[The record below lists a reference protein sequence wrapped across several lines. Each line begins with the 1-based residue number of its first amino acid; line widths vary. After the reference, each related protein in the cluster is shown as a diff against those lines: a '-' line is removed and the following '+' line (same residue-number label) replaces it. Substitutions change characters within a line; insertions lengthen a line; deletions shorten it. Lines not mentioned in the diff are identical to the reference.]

1 MNIFVDKILD
11 MVTANI
17 SRKFVDSLL
26 YISTKRIEF
35 ELIDYLCQK
44 RTDEDLRIVLFDFYM
59 YCYIYQCGKFEY
71 DSWYYKRDFI
81 YIKQIYVRHK
91 YGLEEASMLK
101 CNYVEAKIKTM
112 FNHFCDTLIKSEVVF
127 KPRFKEFVRTTS
139 LSIAP
144 RHHKYE
150 GLSRDEILFTQG
162 FKGIDNYIKTQY
174 SSCKSF
180 LKFPNHAYYK
190 SYFN

>member
-59 YCYIYQCGKFEY
+59 YCYI
-71 DSWYYKRDFI
+71 
-81 YIKQIYVRHK
+81 
-91 YGLEEASMLK
+91 
-101 CNYVEAKIKTM
+101 
-112 FNHFCDTLIKSEVVF
+112 
-127 KPRFKEFVRTTS
+127 
-139 LSIAP
+139 SI
-144 RHHKYE
+144 
-150 GLSRDEILFTQG
+150 L
-162 FKGIDNYIKTQY
+162 
-174 SSCKSF
+174 C
-180 LKFPNHAYYK
+180 
-190 SYFN
+190 

>member
-59 YCYIYQCGKFEY
+59 YCYI
-71 DSWYYKRDFI
+71 SMW
-81 YIKQIYVRHK
+81 QI
-91 YGLEEASMLK
+91 
-101 CNYVEAKIKTM
+101 
-112 FNHFCDTLIKSEVVF
+112 
-127 KPRFKEFVRTTS
+127 
-139 LSIAP
+139 
-144 RHHKYE
+144 
-150 GLSRDEILFTQG
+150 
-162 FKGIDNYIKTQY
+162 
-174 SSCKSF
+174 
-180 LKFPNHAYYK
+180 
-190 SYFN
+190 